1 MTDLREIGESVGKRM
16 LEGAGKVSARVQ
28 EERPLGADVLEGDD
42 AYLVVFDAPGVE
54 MDDVQ
59 VRFEDGAV
67 HVRLDRFR
75 DVHDGYEMVF
85 PGRGLTLEGRA
96 DLPAGAAV
104 DPTSAEA
111 TLTDNG
117 ALRVEVPKVV
127 ANTADEPEQIDVDGD
142 EDEGSQEGEGG
153 DEHAADEHADDEHGG
168 HTDDDHEDHD
178 EHDGQ

>member
-1 MTDLREIGESVGKRM
+1 MTDLREIGESVGRRM
-16 LEGAGKVSARVQ
+16 LEGAGRVSARVQ
-28 EERPLGADVLEGDD
+28 EERPLAADVLEGDG

-54 MDDVQ
+54 MEDVQ

-104 DPTSAEA
+104 EPTRAEA
-111 TLTDNG
+111 TLTENG

-127 ANTADEPEQIDVDGD
+127 AESDGDDEDAPESIDVGDDGD
-142 EDEGSQEGEGG
+142 D
-153 DEHAADEHADDEHGG
+153 ADADDE
-168 HTDDDHEDHD
+168 E
-178 EHDGQ
+178 